1 MKEGQNKMTNTNN
14 PYNEVQQKRLTELYE
29 LINYYEERI
38 DDSRYSSLRDMNRDM
53 VTVLTAEL
61 EQIESS
67 VPESAK
73 DSRVSNIRN
82 QMLAEISWAL

>member
-1 MKEGQNKMTNTNN
+1 MTNINN
-14 PYNEVQQKRLTELYE
+14 PYNEAQQKRLTELYE